1 MIGEDLGTV
10 PEAVTQAM
18 ERYVAYHYK
27 VLLFEQ
33 ELDGRFKPP
42 SAYVSNAVA
51 TVTTHD
57 LPTLRGWWEE
67 HDLNLRDRLNL
78 YPSQQM
84 RAQAHTQRGT
94 ERLQLLQALTE
105 QGLWRWQSGQALPQY
120 SPALARAIHA
130 YLGLSRSGIALV
142 QIEDLIGMTDPV
154 NVPGTDREHANWQR
168 KILMNT
174 ADIFARAD
182 VRDMIDAMNRARR
195 GENPNA

>member
-1 MIGEDLGTV
+1 
-10 PEAVTQAM
+10 
-18 ERYVAYHYK
+18 
-27 VLLFEQ
+27 
-33 ELDGRFKPP
+33 
-42 SAYVSNAVA
+42 
-51 TVTTHD
+51 

-105 QGLWRWQSGQALPQY
+105 QRLWRWHPGQALPQY

-174 ADIFARAD
+174 PDIFARTD
-182 VRDMIDAMNRARR
+182 VRDIIDAMNRARR